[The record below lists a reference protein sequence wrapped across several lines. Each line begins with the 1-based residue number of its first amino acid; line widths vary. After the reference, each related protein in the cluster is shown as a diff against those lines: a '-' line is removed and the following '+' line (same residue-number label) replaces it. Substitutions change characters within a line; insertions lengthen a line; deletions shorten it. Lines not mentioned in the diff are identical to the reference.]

1 MFFKFNLLFLMFDDM
16 LYPAILH
23 AIIIA
28 IEISR
33 KIQSKLWRCFTR
45 LLVLF
50 LAIVLLQ
57 FQALSARRP
66 LASITQMQLH
76 CSTAYHWQ

>member
-1 MFFKFNLLFLMFDDM
+1 MV
-16 LYPAILH
+16 YPAILH
-23 AIIIA
+23 AI
-28 IEISR
+28 EFSR
-33 KIQSKLWRCFTR
+33 KIQSKLRRYFTR

-50 LAIVLLQ
+50 PSLATVLLQ
-57 FQALSARRP
+57 FQSLSARRP

>member
-1 MFFKFNLLFLMFDDM
+1 MFDDM

-23 AIIIA
+23 AI
-28 IEISR
+28 EFSR
-33 KIQSKLWRCFTR
+33 KIQSKLRRYFTR

-50 LAIVLLQ
+50 LATVLLQ
-57 FQALSARRP
+57 FQSLSAHRP

>member
-1 MFFKFNLLFLMFDDM
+1 MFDDM

-23 AIIIA
+23 AI
-28 IEISR
+28 EFSL
-33 KIQSKLWRCFTR
+33 KMQSKLRRYFTR

-50 LAIVLLQ
+50 LATVLLQ
-57 FQALSARRP
+57 FQSLSARRP